1 MVAKTV
7 SAGNGAGQ
15 IPPPD
20 APGDLDKYARF
31 IVKDVVTATTGEAA
45 VCTVGTP
52 GKTSYFRAHPDA
64 SYYLHLHVLV
74 YEGEGKRRTY
84 LLDPALLGLPELEGL
99 CKICRVVP
107 YITHHGTIGIWLISI
122 EYDDNPWIR
131 SALNITEEA
140 KARWVAAVA
149 VTKQSQYRRQ
159 YPTREF
165 DEPNWPELPVSGWLD
180 LAFSADSWI
189 TERDHPVLKKIRG
202 E

>member
-1 MVAKTV
+1 MATARPAPPV
-7 SAGNGAGQ
+7 
-15 IPPPD
+15 PPPD

-52 GKTSYFRAHPDA
+52 GKTSYFRTHPDT

-140 KARWVAAVA
+140 KAALGC
-149 VTKQSQYRRQ
+149 RRGGHQ
-159 YPTREF
+159 AE
-165 DEPNWPELPVSGWLD
+165 PVSQAVPDPRVRRAELAGTAGQWL
-180 LAFSADSWI
+180 A
-189 TERDHPVLKKIRG
+189 RPGVLG
-202 E
+202 G